1 MSVTV
6 RDVVTNVVTQP
17 ITDMRK
23 KLEEHTKT
31 HSVEVNLRQCQ
42 LNQRENERK
51 FRVASFTDKVAQY
64 HAGDLFDIQSL
75 CLDIAEH
82 ARVLALWGTFKE
94 TSG

>member
-1 MSVTV
+1 MSVTI

-31 HSVEVNLRQCQ
+31 HSVEVNLRQW

-51 FRVASFTDKVAQY
+51 FHVAAFTDKVAQY

-82 ARVLALWGTFKE
+82 ARVLAL
-94 TSG
+94 